1 LKQML
6 DILKHKMKDQIEF
19 KEFIEIESKL
29 EIKVGKVISV
39 EDVPKSSKLIKLE
52 VDFGDEVRTCVT
64 NIKSHLNMNQLDY
77 PLIDISF
84 LFVTNLKPVTMMGI
98 ESTVMILPGEIES
111 GKMITVNSQSGTK
124 LM

>member
-1 LKQML
+1 
-6 DILKHKMKDQIEF
+6 MKDKIEF
-19 KEFIEIESKL
+19 KDFLEIESKL

-39 EDVPKSSKLIKLE
+39 EDVPKSSKLIKLQ

-64 NIKSHLNMNQLDY
+64 NIKQHLNLNQLDH
-77 PLIDISF
+77 PLVDMSF

-98 ESTVMILPGEIES
+98 ESTAMILPGEIES
-111 GKMITVNSQSGTK
+111 GRMIITSSQPGVK